1 MPPTTAEEED
11 LNSALI
17 AHLLAEDRK
26 ESEMY
31 YNEYGNSGYYDRYV
45 GIGDER
51 DDSYEEGS
59 EDDYAPKQNKKSKK
73 KKAKKAEEKEK
84 KKGTQRVKKGKKNN
98 DEVDEQNNHDQSTST
113 LVNNVENGTATSETE
128 KNVPS
133 TTATVNEDASTTT
146 VPKAT
151 TTTGKTSKTEKP
163 KKEKKPLPPGMNGG
177 VYTDAEEVLFLE
189 GLNLYGRNW
198 ADLAKHIGTR
208 ESHSVRSHAQKHFIK
223 LYRDNLPLPDKV
235 KESGEGYTLSGK
247 PLDPNSAAAKPYL
260 NRGGSTTEAITA
272 KVENIK
278 ITQPESNEDDK
289 NTDNNESNSE
299 LTNTQTPS
307 STPVVTLK
315 RSKSESTQPKPKKAK
330 LPSKPK
336 TQKKPNEKQTEK
348 QTEPTTTYDENGR
361 TRYAS
366 SRLRS
371 QQQKSDST
379 YEVIGLNSDPLT
391 LVKCGE
397 FDRNV
402 DRSHANAQPFS
413 LGIDTNTLLVMDF
426 HAHLMTTEI
435 IGLLAG
441 TWDWKQRRIEIKEA
455 FPCKSLNTGQN
466 EVNVEMDPSSAFEV
480 RQMIEQKNMKV
491 VGWYHSHPTFV
502 PDPSLI
508 DIENQ
513 HNYQKLS
520 QDKYTIEPT
529 KTESPSSLPTSS
541 TIADDTSLSSSEK
554 NEQPKT
560 ITFEPFVGAIVT
572 PYDPDL
578 TTSASAINWFYVSN
592 NEHTNNNIPRR
603 LEYEVIESM
612 KLSEEEEQ
620 RMLGLLEEYKDSPE
634 KTKFNDVWKVD
645 STENKLIKLIKS
657 IASRMPWIER
667 QLVNKLNNDVN
678 SKNDN
683 NTDTTTTTTTTA
695 MDDIKMNEA
704 NTNTASTVTS
714 NDKISDNNAGT
725 ATIKATND
733 NTMDDD
739 STDTATM
746 TNENK
751 MNDDDNETTTL
762 TSDNVDTTSTT
773 TTNDINDKDITM
785 KEGDNQNL
793 QQMDIDK
800 DYNILDEFLQKI
812 EKLIKDW

>member
-1 MPPTTAEEED
+1 
-11 LNSALI
+11 
-17 AHLLAEDRK
+17 
-26 ESEMY
+26 
-31 YNEYGNSGYYDRYV
+31 
-45 GIGDER
+45 
-51 DDSYEEGS
+51 
-59 EDDYAPKQNKKSKK
+59 
-73 KKAKKAEEKEK
+73 
-84 KKGTQRVKKGKKNN
+84 
-98 DEVDEQNNHDQSTST
+98 
-113 LVNNVENGTATSETE
+113 
-128 KNVPS
+128 
-133 TTATVNEDASTTT
+133 
-146 VPKAT
+146 
-151 TTTGKTSKTEKP
+151 
-163 KKEKKPLPPGMNGG
+163 MNGG

-189 GLNLYGRNW
+189 GLSLYGRNW

-278 ITQPESNEDDK
+278 ITQPESNKDDK
-289 NTDNNESNSE
+289 STINNESNSE
-299 LTNTQTPS
+299 LTNTQVPS

-330 LPSKPK
+330 LPSKPN
-336 TQKKPNEKQTEK
+336 TQKKSSEKQTEK

-391 LVKCGE
+391 LVKCEE
-397 FDRNV
+397 FDKNV

-455 FPCKSLNTGQN
+455 YPCKSLNTGQN

-513 HNYQKLS
+513 HNYQRLS

-529 KTESPSSLPTSS
+529 KTEAPTSS
-541 TIADDTSLSSSEK
+541 TIANEATLPSSEK

-560 ITFEPFVGAIVT
+560 VTIEPFVGAIVT

-592 NEHTNNNIPRR
+592 NEHTNSNIPRR
-603 LEYEVIESM
+603 LEYEIVES
-612 KLSEEEEQ
+612 KNLSEEEER
-620 RMLGLLEEYKDSPE
+620 RMLGLLDEYKESPE

-667 QLVNKLNNDVN
+667 QLVNKLNNNVN

-683 NTDTTTTTTTTA
+683 NTDTTTTSTTTTT
-695 MDDIKMNEA
+695 MDDIKMNDA
-704 NTNTASTVTS
+704 NTDTTVTAMS
-714 NDKISDNNAGT
+714 DDRMNDNNADT
-725 ATIKATND
+725 ATTKITND
-733 NTMDDD
+733 NKMDDD
-739 STDTATM
+739 STDTTTA

-751 MNDDDNETTTL
+751 MKDDNTDSITL
-762 TSDNVDTTSTT
+762 ASNSVDTASTT
-773 TTNDINDKDITM
+773 TTNDNNENNDKDITM

-800 DYNILDEFLQKI
+800 DYNILDGFLQKI